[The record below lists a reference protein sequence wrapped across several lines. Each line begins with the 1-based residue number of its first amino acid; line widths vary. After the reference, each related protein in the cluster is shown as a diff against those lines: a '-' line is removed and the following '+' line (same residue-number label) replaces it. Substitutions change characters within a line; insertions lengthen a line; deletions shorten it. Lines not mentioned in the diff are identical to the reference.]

1 MTQRVHGTDT
11 RGLDTMAICHSR
23 VPEVTLKPALPY
35 SAFQKVTEK
44 AGDTTCSED
53 EAWAEQEPLQ
63 ATGEEAKL
71 TPSGYGHWM
80 GAGAGARLETCEA
93 IWTGRKVQ
101 WVEAKG
107 LTS

>member
-1 MTQRVHGTDT
+1 MVLTLT
-11 RGLDTMAICHSR
+11 RGLDTMAIGHSG

-35 SAFQKVTEK
+35 SAFQKVTEE
-44 AGDTTCSED
+44 AGAMTCSED

-63 ATGEEAKL
+63 VTGEEAKL
-71 TPSGYGHWM
+71 TSGGYGHRM

-101 WVEAKG
+101 WVKAKG